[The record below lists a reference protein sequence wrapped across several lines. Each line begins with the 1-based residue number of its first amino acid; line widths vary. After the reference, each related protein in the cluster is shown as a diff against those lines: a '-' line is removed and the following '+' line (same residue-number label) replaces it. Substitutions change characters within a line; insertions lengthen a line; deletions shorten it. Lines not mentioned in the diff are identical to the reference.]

1 VLEHFPSALDRAESD
16 AFADRIEPGLM
27 TNGYGLW
34 AVEVPGEADFIGYVG
49 LTQVLLTDYR

>member
-1 VLEHFPSALDRAESD
+1 VLEHFPSTLDRAESD
-16 AFADRIEPGLM
+16 AFADRIETGLM

-49 LTQVLLTDYR
+49 SRRCF